1 MFLKKNVQKRYEAIN
16 IDIPFLLLFT
26 ALWAT
31 CTQKR
36 LKRHEAKVGQS
47 VANSSKNG
55 KWLMN
60 SLFDF
65 SSFFLKTLFFTAKMA
80 LGKLTNMLFKHD

>member
-16 IDIPFLLLFT
+16 IDVPFLLLFT
-26 ALWAT
+26 ALYAT

-55 KWLMN
+55 KLLFGEKTKGE
-60 SLFDF
+60 SLGEEWACDRAG
-65 SSFFLKTLFFTAKMA
+65 SEAGGLVLR
-80 LGKLTNMLFKHD
+80 L

>member
-1 MFLKKNVQKRYEAIN
+1 MQKAMFLKKNVKERYEAIN
-16 IDIPFLLLFT
+16 IDVPFLLLFT

-60 SLFDF
+60 SRFDF
-65 SSFFLKTLFFTAKMA
+65 SSFF
-80 LGKLTNMLFKHD
+80 FKNLVFYSKNGTR

>member
-1 MFLKKNVQKRYEAIN
+1 MFLKKNVQKRYEEIN
-16 IDIPFLLLFT
+16 IDVPFLLLFT

-60 SLFDF
+60 SRFDF
-65 SSFFLKTLFFTAKMA
+65 SSFF
-80 LGKLTNMLFKHD
+80 FKNLVFYSKNGTR